1 MLISLVL
8 LPCILLFD
16 RWQGALCPPST
27 FAHGMS
33 RPSEGMAVAIILGM
47 ICLLAL
53 AMAVMTRLNAWTY
66 ADGARPRPTGR
77 TLCNI
82 VIAAAICGLSVSA
95 WLYTDAIKSYFCVT
109 PTQIVIRSGVF
120 SSVRIL
126 TWSDVRVVHATC
138 WKDKPR
144 KAKPYFVATL
154 RLFLDDG
161 ESIPI
166 GLVDGGIMYLDRYN
180 EVRQA
185 LAGKK
190 YRYLV
195 NASVTPELCPAGLYP
210 RL

>member
-1 MLISLVL
+1 
-8 LPCILLFD
+8 
-16 RWQGALCPPST
+16 
-27 FAHGMS
+27 
-33 RPSEGMAVAIILGM
+33 
-47 ICLLAL
+47 
-53 AMAVMTRLNAWTY
+53 
-66 ADGARPRPTGR
+66 
-77 TLCNI
+77 
-82 VIAAAICGLSVSA
+82 
-95 WLYTDAIKSYFCVT
+95 
-109 PTQIVIRSGVF
+109 
-120 SSVRIL
+120 
-126 TWSDVRVVHATC
+126 VRVVHATC